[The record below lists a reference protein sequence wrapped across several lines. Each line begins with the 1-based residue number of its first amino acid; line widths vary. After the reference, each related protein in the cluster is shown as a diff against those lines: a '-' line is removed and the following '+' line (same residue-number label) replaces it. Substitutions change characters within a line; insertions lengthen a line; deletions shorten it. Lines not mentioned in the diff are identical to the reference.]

1 MLVPSDCVPPDRV
14 VVGVTSLVA
23 MAGVPV
29 NSLVESMGVVMIGG
43 ESWVFWDV
51 GKSVNNT
58 WVPNEGS
65 KVAVNVRVL
74 LVRKGVGDL

>member
-14 VVGVTSLVA
+14 VVVVTSLVA

-51 GKSVNNT
+51 EIPVNNT

-65 KVAVNVRVL
+65 KVAVNVLVL